1 MLHVWVP
8 SHRVARECATIGH
21 ELTSQLPNCTVMAVV
36 VVAVVAVAAVVVV
49 VEVVVVVV
57 VVMVVVL
64 EVAVVVVVMMKMM
77 VVGQPLLSYLT
88 PIAQMWITVCEEPD
102 IYTNK
107 SSKAPSATKRDVT

>member
-8 SHRVARECATIGH
+8 SHKVARECATIGH
-21 ELTSQLPNCTVMAVV
+21 ELTSQLPNCTVMVV
-36 VVAVVAVAAVVVV
+36 V
-49 VEVVVVVV
+49 
-57 VVMVVVL
+57 
-64 EVAVVVVVMMKMM
+64 EVAVVVVVKMMMM

>member
-8 SHRVARECATIGH
+8 SHKVARECATIGH
-21 ELTSQLPNCTVMAVV
+21 ELTSQLPNCTVMVV
-36 VVAVVAVAAVVVV
+36 V
-49 VEVVVVVV
+49 
-57 VVMVVVL
+57 
-64 EVAVVVVVMMKMM
+64 EVAVVVVVMMMMM

>member
-21 ELTSQLPNCTVMAVV
+21 ELTSQLPNCTVMVV
-36 VVAVVAVAAVVVV
+36 V
-49 VEVVVVVV
+49 
-57 VVMVVVL
+57 
-64 EVAVVVVVMMKMM
+64 EVAVVVVVMMMMM

>member
-36 VVAVVAVAAVVVV
+36 VV
-49 VEVVVVVV
+49 
-57 VVMVVVL
+57 
-64 EVAVVVVVMMKMM
+64 VVVVVMMMMM

>member
-1 MLHVWVP
+1 VLHVWVP
-8 SHRVARECATIGH
+8 SHKVARECATIGH
-21 ELTSQLPNCTVMAVV
+21 ELTSQLPNCTVMVV
-36 VVAVVAVAAVVVV
+36 V
-49 VEVVVVVV
+49 
-57 VVMVVVL
+57 
-64 EVAVVVVVMMKMM
+64 EVAVVVVVKMMMM

>member
-36 VVAVVAVAAVVVV
+36 VV
-49 VEVVVVVV
+49 
-57 VVMVVVL
+57 
-64 EVAVVVVVMMKMM
+64 VVVVVMMMMM

-102 IYTNK
+102 IYSNK
-107 SSKAPSATKRDVT
+107 SSKAPSAAKRDVT